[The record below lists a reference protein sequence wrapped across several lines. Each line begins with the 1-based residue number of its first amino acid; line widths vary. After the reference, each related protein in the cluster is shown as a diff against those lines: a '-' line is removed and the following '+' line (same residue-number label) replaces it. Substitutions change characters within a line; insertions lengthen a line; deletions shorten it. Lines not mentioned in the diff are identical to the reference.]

1 LTPFV
6 VFDLG
11 FKGDVMATRKHLLI
25 ATLVAIPAAWALY
38 AQTPAAPAL
47 TAADYLEIQQLPARY
62 PYAVDMHGGDGSAY
76 AALFTQDGTF
86 GAQAKGR
93 AQLADLAAKTNP
105 DRSGP
110 AYTRHFVTNVVV
122 TPSPG
127 GATGRSYL
135 VAIDVGENGKPST
148 IAHGGY
154 YDDVYVKTPEGWRIK
169 SRTYTRS
176 EIGPQPAS
184 R

>member
-1 LTPFV
+1 
-6 VFDLG
+6 
-11 FKGDVMATRKHLLI
+11 MAKWKHLLI
-25 ATLVAIPAAWALY
+25 AALVAIPAAWALH
-38 AQTPAAPAL
+38 AQTARAPAL

-76 AALFTQDGTF
+76 AALFTEDGTF
-86 GAQAKGR
+86 GTQAKGR
-93 AQLADLAAKTNP
+93 AQLADLAAKTNK

-110 AYTRHFVTNVVV
+110 AYTRHFVTNVVIK
-122 TPSPG
+122 PSPE

-148 IAHGGY
+148 ILHGGI

-176 EIGPQPAS
+176 EIGPKPAS